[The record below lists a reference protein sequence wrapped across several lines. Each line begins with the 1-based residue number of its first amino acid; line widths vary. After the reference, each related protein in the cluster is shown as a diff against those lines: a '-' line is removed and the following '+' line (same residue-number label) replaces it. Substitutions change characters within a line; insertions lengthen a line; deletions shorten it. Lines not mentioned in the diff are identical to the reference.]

1 MKQMIFKAL
10 LVIAIISFNGCAMYY
25 RPISP
30 DKVNYNIL
38 ENHDG
43 IELSYRYD
51 LLRERGNKKMAKKEL
66 ANGIKIIAVRLTNN
80 TDTIVTV
87 GKNIAFYSGLNEII
101 PMEPLVVKNKVRQ
114 SVIGYL
120 PYFLGAFGNSNVT
133 YNGRVV
139 STFQFGLLL
148 WPGIAIGNMF
158 VAYGANSNLLKELR
172 AYDIVD
178 KDIKPGETIYGI
190 IGVRD
195 DSFVPLTIRRL

>member
-1 MKQMIFKAL
+1 MILKTL

-87 GKNIAFYSGLNEII
+87 GKNIAFFSGLNEIV
-101 PMEPLVVKNKVRQ
+101 PLEPLDVKNKVKQ

-133 YNGRVV
+133 FNGQLV
-139 STFQFGLLL
+139 SSFPFGLFL
-148 WPGIAIGNMF
+148 WPGIAIGNMV
-158 VAYGANSNLLKELR
+158 VANGANSNLLKELR
-172 AYDIVD
+172 AYDIVNM
-178 KDIKPGETIYGI
+178 DIKPGQTIYGI